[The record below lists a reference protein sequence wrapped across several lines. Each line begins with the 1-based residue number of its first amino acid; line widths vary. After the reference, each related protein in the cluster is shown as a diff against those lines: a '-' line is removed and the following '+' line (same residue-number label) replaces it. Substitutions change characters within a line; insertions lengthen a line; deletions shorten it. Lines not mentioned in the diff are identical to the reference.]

1 MLSSPRR
8 PDTTIRIFSSAVY
21 CLRVLRRISRTVLSA
36 GSFLLIDF
44 WLIFVPFGHYDEPE
58 ILRYAITSIRP
69 KGADVRQRATAA
81 AALALSLH
89 FDRLEAG
96 FKRLQQNQLS
106 VSVAPALAWKWLA
119 PRMQGL
125 YERSPHIDL
134 RMDTSLR
141 LADIAGGE
149 FDLAIRYGPEEGEG
163 LKTIPLFQEYLLP
176 VCIPSLRTA
185 GQSATGEAAILDLS
199 LLHIEG
205 ETSDASVRDWR
216 HWGEIFGLLDPRLD
230 EGPRYP
236 QSAMALQAAFDGQGV
251 ALCGLTLVIDDL
263 IAGRLVTPYRP
274 ARAVKTDYA
283 YRLVASPVRRQSA
296 TQTTFMRWIE
306 QEAQRTRDQISDY
319 RSRAGVSLTE

>member
-1 MLSSPRR
+1 MTRSLNHLNALRAVEASARLGNFTRAAEELGVTPAAVGQQV
-8 PDTTIRIFSSAVY
+8 RILEGY
-21 CLRVLRRISRTVLSA
+21 LGRTLFHRTPVGL
-36 GSFLLIDF
+36 
-44 WLIFVPFGHYDEPE
+44 
-58 ILRYAITSIRP
+58 
-69 KGADVRQRATAA
+69 RATAA
-81 AALALSLH
+81 AALALSELH
-89 FDRLEAG
+89 EGFERLEAG
-96 FKRLQQNQLS
+96 FKRLQGPVAENQLS

-149 FDLAIRYGPEEGEG
+149 FDLAIRYGPEEGDG
-163 LKTIPLFQEYLLP
+163 LKTVPLFQEYLLP

-319 RSRAGVSLTE
+319 RSRAGISLTE